1 MMYQSKPKIWSLH
14 YSAVARNLFDYI
26 QHQERRVCRPLK
38 LAENPINSA
47 FIFNYSFYRG
57 TFMLTTPELMDP
69 WRINLC
75 QISSIERQLRHF
87 CGKSKKTSLQEKQ
100 SCHLVLLSNWQYM
113 NFPKLYS
120 VCINSKLQGSAN
132 SAGNEKRPFWGAPP
146 FCILFH
152 TCKYVYMLIMEEL
165 FFSNHKEGRCWFV
178 HIPTTTP

>member
-1 MMYQSKPKIWSLH
+1 MYQSKPKIWSLQ
-14 YSAVARNLFDYI
+14 YTSAKPPWLCTP
-26 QHQERRVCRPLK
+26 RRASVPATK
-38 LAENPINSA
+38 VGGEPINSA

-75 QISSIERQLRHF
+75 QISSIERQLGHF
-87 CGKSKKTSLQEKQ
+87 CGKSKKISLQEKQ

-132 SAGNEKRPFWGAPP
+132 SAGNQKRPFWGAPP

-152 TCKYVYMLIMEEL
+152 TCTYVCMLIMGEL

>member
-1 MMYQSKPKIWSLH
+1 MYQSKPKIWSLH

-75 QISSIERQLRHF
+75 QISSIERQLGHF

-132 SAGNEKRPFWGAPP
+132 SAGKKSA
-146 FCILFH
+146 LFEVPLLFVSCFIH
-152 TCKYVYMLIMEEL
+152 VYVFMLIMEEL